1 MKLFKNFN
9 ILLITQGKTGCYVV
23 CDKKLYFIPTLF
35 KFSKDTIGCGDVFL
49 TLFGLAI
56 ITKNFDI
63 VESALISH
71 VAAGI
76 HANNFGNE
84 NTLTEYKLLST
95 IKNIIKK

>member
-1 MKLFKNFN
+1 M
-9 ILLITQGKTGCYVV
+9 
-23 CDKKLYFIPTLF
+23 F

-56 ITKNFDI
+56 TTKNFDI